1 MRGLMQER
9 PLLLAGL
16 LEHAGRYHGGTEIVS
31 RQADGGLHRYGY
43 AEAAA
48 RARRLARAL
57 ARLGLKPG
65 EAAGSL
71 AFNHFRH
78 FELFYGVSG
87 SGAVLHTA
95 NPRLPPEQILYTLLH
110 SGDRLLFVD
119 PHCLDLAAALAPQVP
134 GLRQVVVMAG
144 RNEMP
149 ADRLAGALC
158 YEELLAAEDDGF
170 DWPSFD
176 ENTASVICYTSGTT
190 GQPKGVVYSHRASVL
205 QAYIVASGNGF
216 ALSSRDAALPV
227 ASMYH
232 VNGWSMP
239 YAAAMAGCK
248 LVLPGRQLEAP
259 ALLELIRAEQVSIAL
274 GVPTIFLSL
283 LEHLRQAGGDLKPL
297 ARIACG
303 GSAPPR
309 AMMEQLWREHGVSTI
324 HAWGM
329 TETTGGVTFFLP
341 RGNDRLDDFDL
352 IELQG
357 RPAYGSEL
365 RIADEA
371 GKPLPWDGQAVGEV
385 QARGNFI
392 AAGYRD
398 QPPFADGWL
407 PTGDVGCLTPDGTLK
422 LTDRA
427 KDVIKSGGEWIS
439 SIALEN
445 AAVGHPAVAE
455 AGVIAVAH
463 PKWQE
468 RPLLVAVK
476 TAGAQVDKAELR
488 AFLAERM
495 PRWWLPDDIVFV
507 AALPHTATGKIQKS
521 ELRRQFADYRL
532 PDGGQ

>member
-1 MRGLMQER
+1 
-9 PLLLAGL
+9 
-16 LEHAGRYHGGTEIVS
+16 
-31 RQADGGLHRYGY
+31 
-43 AEAAA
+43 
-48 RARRLARAL
+48 
-57 ARLGLKPG
+57 
-65 EAAGSL
+65 
-71 AFNHFRH
+71 
-78 FELFYGVSG
+78 
-87 SGAVLHTA
+87 VLHTA
-95 NPRLPPEQILYTLLH
+95 NPRLPPEQVLYTMQH
-110 SGDRLLFVD
+110 AEDRLLFVD
-119 PHCLDLAAALAPQVP
+119 LHCLDLAEALWLKLPA
-134 GLRQVVVMAG
+134 LRGVVVMATRG
-144 RNEMP
+144 EMP
-149 ADRLAGALC
+149 ADRLPGALC
-158 YEELLAAEDDGF
+158 CEELLAAEDDGY

-176 ENTASVICYTSGTT
+176 ENAASVICYTSGTT
-190 GQPKGVVYSHRASVL
+190 GQPKGVVYSHRASML
-205 QAYIVASGNGF
+205 QAYSIASNNGF
-216 ALSSRDAALPV
+216 ALSAQDCALPV

-239 YAAAMAGCK
+239 YAAAMVGCK

-259 ALLELIRAEQVSIAL
+259 ALLDLIRGEGVGIAL

-283 LEHLRQAGGDLKPL
+283 LEHLRLNGGDLKPL

-303 GSAPPR
+303 GAAPPR
-309 AMMEQLWREHGVSTI
+309 AMMEQLWREHGVRTI

-357 RPAYGSEL
+357 RPAYGTEL
-365 RIADEA
+365 AIVDEA
-371 GKPLPWDGQAVGEV
+371 GRLLPWDGKSVGEV
-385 QARGNFI
+385 RARGNFI
-392 AAGYRD
+392 AAGYRGL
-398 QPPFADGWL
+398 PAFADGWL

-476 TAGAQVDKAELR
+476 AAGAQIDKAEL
-488 AFLAERM
+488 LAYLAQRM
-495 PRWWLPDDIVFV
+495 PHWWLPDDIVFV
-507 AALPHTATGKIQKS
+507 EALPHTATGKIQKS
-521 ELRRQFADYRL
+521 ELRRHFAAYRL
-532 PDGGQ
+532 PEPG